1 MVLENPIQLLIDKA
15 IITDSNDPANRHLDP
30 AMLLDQL
37 HPDIKSV
44 LDHCNIEFK
53 QDVISTKMSVSTFLA
68 KTYQLE
74 GNFLRINYR
83 KLDLADTSA
92 TLFISLSLSI

>member
-1 MVLENPIQLLIDKA
+1 MVLEEPIQLIIDKA
-15 IITDSNDPANRHLDP
+15 IITDPSDPTNRYLDP

-37 HPDIKSV
+37 PPDIKSV

-53 QDVISTKMSVSTFLA
+53 EDVISTKMSVSTFLA

-83 KLDLADTSA
+83 KLDLTDTSA
-92 TLFISLSLSI
+92 ILFVSLSLSV